1 MSVFDGLASD
11 FADAT
16 AAAGGEITNGT
27 FFAYTMGSFCDM
39 TSSIENHAPA
49 AGIVLVAAALFVF
62 AGCMTPERAVR
73 EADESGNRLVREF
86 VERVTG
92 RTNDFTIARPSDRL
106 RNRLLLEQ
114 NLDSEIRERLLEDI
128 GTNRPPLPDPLV
140 LSLMD
145 AMQVGAAND
154 NDFQEQKE
162 SLFKAALSYEET
174 RHTYESLFSGTVG
187 GTYSGAKSTGGEFSS
202 SAGGSASSSLS
213 KKLKNGMTAAATLG
227 LDITKILTGGGLT
240 RGLSADTSISIPLLR
255 GAGRLIATEE
265 LTQAERNLV
274 YAVHDFEAYRQSYAV
289 EVAQSYYAML
299 QSLQSLQALK
309 DNAERL
315 TANYKRAQMLF
326 EAGKQTQVELDQT
339 RQDLLSSRDN
349 LNQAER
355 STKAKIDDFKVSL
368 GLPLDAR
375 VELDMGELDKLR
387 DSMKI
392 YLASTNEYGQP
403 LQPELR
409 WTEEEAI
416 AIALTNRHSV
426 LLAKW
431 RLEDSRRSL
440 KITEDQLRWDLSLSL
455 GGKLGTTKSRGSDAT
470 KERGYNAGLSSELPW
485 DRLSERN
492 AYRTALIAIDAAER
506 SFANLIDTTR
516 QLVREDIRSIN
527 QAWSSFVI
535 QSEALE
541 VAERRVHSTTL
552 FQQAG
557 KSSTRDLLEAEAA
570 LLTARNSYVSA
581 IVTYRMADLKLRD
594 DLSLLQITEE
604 GILLED

>member
-1 MSVFDGLASD
+1 MIRHAKNLFPVCGGVLF
-11 FADAT
+11 AT
-16 AAAGGEITNGT
+16 ALV
-27 FFAYTMGSFCDM
+27 
-39 TSSIENHAPA
+39 
-49 AGIVLVAAALFVF
+49 VL

-73 EADESGNRLVREF
+73 EADESGNRLVEEF
-86 VERVTG
+86 VGRVTG

-114 NLDSEIRERLLEDI
+114 DLDPALRAKLLEDV
-128 GTNRPPLPDPLV
+128 GTNHPPLPDPLV
-140 LSLMD
+140 LSLVD

-162 SLFKAALSYEET
+162 QLFKAALAYEET
-174 RHTYESLFSGTVG
+174 RHTYESLFSGTLG
-187 GTYSGAKSTGGEFSS
+187 GTDSGSKTSGGEFSS
-202 SAGGSASSSLS
+202 SVGGNASSSLS
-213 KKLKNGMTAAATLG
+213 KKLKNGMTAVASLG
-227 LDITKILTGGGLT
+227 LDITKLLTGGGLT
-240 RGLSADTSISIPLLR
+240 RGITADTSVSIPLLR
-255 GAGRLIATEE
+255 GSGRLIATEA
-265 LTQAERNLV
+265 LTQAERDLV
-274 YAVHDFEAYRQSYAV
+274 YAVYDFESYRQKYAI

-309 DNAERL
+309 DNSERL

-349 LNQAER
+349 LNQTER

-387 DSMKI
+387 DSMNV
-392 YLASTNEYGQP
+392 YLGNTNEYGQP

-409 WTEEEAI
+409 WSEEEAI

-431 RLEDSRRSL
+431 RLEDSHRSL

-455 GGKLGTTKSRGSDAT
+455 GGKLGSSKSRGEDAS
-470 KERGYNAGLSSELPW
+470 KERGYNAGLSSDLPW

-506 SFANLIDTTR
+506 SFANLLDTTR
-516 QLVREDIRSIN
+516 QLIREDIRSIN

-541 VAERRVHSTTL
+541 VAQRRVRSTTL

-570 LLTARNSYVSA
+570 LLTTRNSYVDA
-581 IVTYRMADLKLRD
+581 IVTYRMADLKLRN